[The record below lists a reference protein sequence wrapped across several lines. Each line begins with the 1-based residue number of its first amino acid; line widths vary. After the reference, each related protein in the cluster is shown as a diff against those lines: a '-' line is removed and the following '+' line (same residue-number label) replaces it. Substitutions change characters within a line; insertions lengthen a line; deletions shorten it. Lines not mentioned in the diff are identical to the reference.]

1 MTSHYNNFLDISTNY
16 DPGIDSKG
24 NSSIER
30 TDSINKNELKNFS
43 LSLDKKKLNKMESD
57 STDKNKIK
65 KNKFKKDISEQDKF
79 SKNKFMNKN
88 GKNKYLPFYE
98 KKVCINL
105 SNTFGNLSKSE
116 NKNKKK

>member
-1 MTSHYNNFLDISTNY
+1 
-16 DPGIDSKG
+16 
-24 NSSIER
+24 
-30 TDSINKNELKNFS
+30 
-43 LSLDKKKLNKMESD
+43 
-57 STDKNKIK
+57 
-65 KNKFKKDISEQDKF
+65 
-79 SKNKFMNKN
+79 MNKN